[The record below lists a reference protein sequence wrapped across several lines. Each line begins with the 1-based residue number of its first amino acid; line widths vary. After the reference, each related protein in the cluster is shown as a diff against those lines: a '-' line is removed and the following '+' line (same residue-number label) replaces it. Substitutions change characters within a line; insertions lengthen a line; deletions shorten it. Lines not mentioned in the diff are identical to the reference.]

1 MLPSDL
7 KMSIYLS
14 LFIFCMLPSDLK
26 MLCLLGF
33 QELFYIEV
41 TLELYEI

>member
-7 KMSIYLS
+7 KMNIYLS

-26 MLCLLGF
+26 MCLLGF

-41 TLELYEI
+41 TLKLYEI